1 MNTKKRIIF
10 AIFIIFTV
18 FIFTISL
25 LLSFFLS
32 PFFYGNFKKNEFDL
46 RTNLDIDNIG
56 LNNFYNFNDEIV
68 INFEKET
75 DNFVNLL
82 IFQTKPS
89 NNLIFANKSEMELN
103 KNKLNMKLFN
113 GYKMEIKENSF
124 ETLLY
129 DKYNFSINL
138 DNNEVYNDSDTNTY
152 GLLRLLKESNEINY
166 LIINQ
171 RIVDS
176 FLLITII
183 FLIGKYILLSVKFN
197 YLNISYVTLIC
208 IFIIF
213 LDNILGNLS
222 MKNNIFIFLM
232 YANVFIPMIPF
243 SKKNF

>member
-1 MNTKKRIIF
+1 MEKIVII
-10 AIFIIFTV
+10 ISV
-18 FIFTISL
+18 FILRVANNLNAQFTQVELFSGFDKIDFS
-25 LLSFFLS
+25 
-32 PFFYGNFKKNEFDL
+32 NFKCTITVLFL
-46 RTNLDIDNIG
+46 
-56 LNNFYNFNDEIV
+56 V
-68 INFEKET
+68 CSINSAAQEKET

-183 FLIGKYILLSVKFN
+183 
-197 YLNISYVTLIC
+197 
-208 IFIIF
+208 
-213 LDNILGNLS
+213 
-222 MKNNIFIFLM
+222 
-232 YANVFIPMIPF
+232 
-243 SKKNF
+243 